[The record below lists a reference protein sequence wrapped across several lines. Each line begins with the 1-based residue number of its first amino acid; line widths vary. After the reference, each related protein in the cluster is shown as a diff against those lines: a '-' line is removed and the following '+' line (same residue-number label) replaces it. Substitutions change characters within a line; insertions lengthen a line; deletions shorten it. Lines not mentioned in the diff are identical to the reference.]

1 MFKIIRKAD
10 IVLFAVL
17 LALGLGMLFFSIRAA
32 SHGGSEVVI
41 SVDGQEYGRYPLDRD
56 NVIEIVNGNRH
67 NIVTIEDGGVSMTY
81 STCKNQICVHEG
93 VVTAPGQLIVCLPNY
108 VIVEIEGG
116 EGSDEAVDAIA
127 Q

>member
-10 IVLFAVL
+10 IVLFIVL
-17 LALGLGMLFFSIRAA
+17 LAFGFAMLFFTIRAA
-32 SHGGSEVVI
+32 SSPGEQVVI
-41 SVDGQEYGRYPLDRD
+41 NVDGTEYGRYPLDRD
-56 NVIEIVNGNRH
+56 RVIEIQNGDRL
-67 NIVTIEDGGVSMTY
+67 NIVTIKDGGVSMYY

-93 VVTAPGQLIVCLPNY
+93 EVTAPGQLIVCLPNY

-116 EGSDEAVDAIA
+116 EGSDEALDAIA

>member
-10 IVLFAVL
+10 IVLFIVL
-17 LALGLGMLFFSIRAA
+17 LAFGFAMLFFTIRAA
-32 SHGGSEVVI
+32 SSPGDQVVI
-41 SVDGQEYGRYPLDRD
+41 NVDGTEYGRYPLDRD
-56 NVIEIVNGNRH
+56 RVIEIQNGDRL
-67 NIVTIEDGGVSMTY
+67 NIVTIKDSGVSMSY

-93 VVTAPGQLIVCLPNY
+93 EVTAPGQLIVCLPNY

-116 EGSDEAVDAIA
+116 EGSDEALDAIA

>member
-10 IVLFAVL
+10 IVLFIVL
-17 LALGLGMLFFSIRAA
+17 LAFGFAMLFFTIRAA
-32 SHGGSEVVI
+32 SSPGEQVVI
-41 SVDGQEYGRYPLDRD
+41 NVDGTEYGRYPLDRD
-56 NVIEIVNGNRH
+56 RVIEIQNADRL
-67 NIVTIEDGGVSMTY
+67 NIVTIKDGGVSMSY

-93 VVTAPGQLIVCLPNY
+93 EVTAPGQLIVCLPNY

-116 EGSDEAVDAIA
+116 EGSDEALDAIA

>member
-10 IVLFAVL
+10 IVLFIVL
-17 LALGLGMLFFSIRAA
+17 LAFGFAMLFFTLRAA
-32 SHGGSEVVI
+32 SDPGRTVVI

-56 NVIEIVNGNRH
+56 NVIEIENGSRRNE
-67 NIVTIEDGGVSMTY
+67 VTIKDGGVSMSY
-81 STCKNQICVHEG
+81 STCENQICVHEG
-93 VVTAPGQLIVCLPNY
+93 VVTTPGQLIVCLPNY

-116 EGSDEAVDAIA
+116 EGSDEAVDAIV

>member
-10 IVLFAVL
+10 IVLFIVL
-17 LALGLGMLFFSIRAA
+17 LAFGFAMLFFTIRAA
-32 SHGGSEVVI
+32 SSPGEQVVI
-41 SVDGQEYGRYPLDRD
+41 NVDGTEYGRYPLDRD
-56 NVIEIVNGNRH
+56 RVIEIQNGDRL
-67 NIVTIEDGGVSMTY
+67 NIVTIKDGGVSMSY

-93 VVTAPGQLIVCLPNY
+93 EVTAPGQLIVCLPNY

-116 EGSDEAVDAIA
+116 EGSDEALDAIA

>member
-10 IVLFAVL
+10 IVLFIVL
-17 LALGLGMLFFSIRAA
+17 LAFGFAMLFFTIRAA
-32 SHGGSEVVI
+32 SSPGEQVVI
-41 SVDGQEYGRYPLDRD
+41 NVDGTEYGRYPLDRD
-56 NVIEIVNGNRH
+56 RVIEIQNGDRL
-67 NIVTIEDGGVSMTY
+67 NIVTIKDGGVSMTY

-93 VVTAPGQLIVCLPNY
+93 EVTAPGQLIVCLPNY

-116 EGSDEAVDAIA
+116 EGSDEALDAIA

>member
-10 IVLFAVL
+10 IVLFIVL
-17 LALGLGMLFFSIRAA
+17 LAFGFAMLIFTIRAA
-32 SHGGSEVVI
+32 SSPGDQVVI
-41 SVDGQEYGRYPLDRD
+41 NVGGEEYGRYPLNKDQ
-56 NVIEIVNGNRH
+56 VIEIRNGDCLNV
-67 NIVTIEDGGVSMTY
+67 VTVKDGGVSMSY

-93 VVTAPGQLIVCLPNY
+93 VVTTPGQLIVCLPNY

-116 EGSDEAVDAIA
+116 EGSDEALDAVS

>member
-10 IVLFAVL
+10 IVLFIVL
-17 LALGLGMLFFSIRAA
+17 LAFGFAMLFFTIRAA
-32 SHGGSEVVI
+32 SSPGDQVVI
-41 SVDGQEYGRYPLDRD
+41 NVDGTEYGRYPLDRD
-56 NVIEIVNGNRH
+56 RVIEIQNGDRL
-67 NIVTIEDGGVSMTY
+67 NIVTIKDGGVSMSY

-93 VVTAPGQLIVCLPNY
+93 EVTTPGQLIVCLPNY

-116 EGSDEAVDAIA
+116 EGSDEALDAIA

>member
-10 IVLFAVL
+10 IVLFIVL
-17 LALGLGMLFFSIRAA
+17 LAFGFAMLFFTIRAA
-32 SHGGSEVVI
+32 SSPGDQVVI
-41 SVDGQEYGRYPLDRD
+41 NVDGTEYGRYPLDRD
-56 NVIEIVNGNRH
+56 RVIEIQNGDRL
-67 NIVTIEDGGVSMTY
+67 NIVTIKDGGVSMSY

-93 VVTAPGQLIVCLPNY
+93 EVTAPGQLIVCLPNY

-116 EGSDEAVDAIA
+116 EGSDEALDAIA

>member
-10 IVLFAVL
+10 IVLFIVL
-17 LALGLGMLFFSIRAA
+17 LAFGFAMLFFTIRAA
-32 SHGGSEVVI
+32 SSPGEQVVI
-41 SVDGQEYGRYPLDRD
+41 NVDGTEYGRYPLDRD
-56 NVIEIVNGNRH
+56 RVIEIQNGDRL
-67 NIVTIEDGGVSMTY
+67 NIVTIKDGGVSMSY

-93 VVTAPGQLIVCLPNY
+93 EVTAPGQLIVCLPNY

-116 EGSDEAVDAIA
+116 EGSDEVLDAIA

>member
-10 IVLFAVL
+10 IVLFIVL
-17 LALGLGMLFFSIRAA
+17 LAFGFAMLFFTIRAA
-32 SHGGSEVVI
+32 SSPGEQVVI
-41 SVDGQEYGRYPLDRD
+41 NVDGTEYGRYPLDRD
-56 NVIEIVNGNRH
+56 RVIEIQNGNRL
-67 NIVTIEDGGVSMTY
+67 NIVTIKDGGVSMTY

-93 VVTAPGQLIVCLPNY
+93 EVTAPGQLIVCLPNY

-116 EGSDEAVDAIA
+116 EGSDEALDAIA

>member
-10 IVLFAVL
+10 IVLFIVL
-17 LALGLGMLFFSIRAA
+17 LAFGFAMLFFTIRAA
-32 SHGGSEVVI
+32 SSPGEQVVI
-41 SVDGQEYGRYPLDRD
+41 NVDGTEYGRYPLDRD
-56 NVIEIVNGNRH
+56 RVIEIQNGDRL
-67 NIVTIEDGGVSMTY
+67 NIVTIKDGGVSMTY

-93 VVTAPGQLIVCLPNY
+93 EVTVPGQLIVCLPNY

-116 EGSDEAVDAIA
+116 EGSDEALDAIA

>member
-10 IVLFAVL
+10 IVLFIVL
-17 LALGLGMLFFSIRAA
+17 LAFGFAMLFFTIRAA
-32 SHGGSEVVI
+32 SSPGEQVVI
-41 SVDGQEYGRYPLDRD
+41 NVDGTEYGRYPLDRD
-56 NVIEIVNGNRH
+56 RVIEIQNGDRL
-67 NIVTIEDGGVSMTY
+67 NIVTIKDGGVPMSY

-93 VVTAPGQLIVCLPNY
+93 EVTAPGQLIVCLPNY

-116 EGSDEAVDAIA
+116 EGSDEALDAIA